1 MPSPVQPTSIS
12 DSLPHRLLRP
22 LPAGGTLEQPSHAGQ
37 LHVLEYPYY
46 LAKHGPQIALSR
58 GGELPLRTSTVEPR
72 ALPCDTSP
80 DYILLPFVLGLAATG
95 LAVMRFGQ
103 QFAELLRGLLYG
115 FITDR
120 LANDTNALVARLLI
134 LLDVLMALFA
144 GLLCVNTAHAL
155 ASAPAQHTA
164 ELLIFVVGMALF
176 CAYRAYAWLLHKG
189 VAHVTQSPRL
199 MEHLRFSGLL
209 PLRLA
214 PVVLLPLSLAAHYG
228 HPSIAPYAYYAIVL
242 IIALCILLRWG
253 RMAMLFIRNDV
264 PFLYFILYLCGLDL
278 APALIAIRLL
288 ISFANA

>member
-1 MPSPVQPTSIS
+1 M
-12 DSLPHRLLRP
+12 
-22 LPAGGTLEQPSHAGQ
+22 
-37 LHVLEYPYY
+37 LEYPHY

-58 GGELPLRTSTVEPR
+58 GGVLPLRTSAVVPR
-72 ALPCDTSP
+72 PLPHDTSP
-80 DYILLPFVLGLAATG
+80 DYILLPFVLGLAAAG

-134 LLDVLMALFA
+134 LLDVLMVIFA
-144 GLLCVNTAHAL
+144 GLLSVNTAHAL
-155 ASAPAQHTA
+155 ASAPANHAA
-164 ELLIFVVGMALF
+164 ELLVLATGIALF
-176 CAYRAYAWLLHKG
+176 CAYRAYAWLLNKG
-189 VAHVTQSPRL
+189 VAHITQSPRL
-199 MEHLRFSGLL
+199 MEHLSFSGLL

-242 IIALCILLRWG
+242 MITLCFLLRWG
-253 RMAMLFIRNDV
+253 RIAVLFIRNGV
-264 PFLYFILYLCGLDL
+264 SLLYCILYLCGLDL

-288 ISFANA
+288 TSFPNA